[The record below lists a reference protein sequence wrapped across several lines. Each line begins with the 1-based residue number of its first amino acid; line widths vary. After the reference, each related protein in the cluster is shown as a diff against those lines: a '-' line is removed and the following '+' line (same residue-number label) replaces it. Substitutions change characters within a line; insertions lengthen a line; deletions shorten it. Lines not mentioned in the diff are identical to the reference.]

1 MTTAPAPYSSICT
14 IFAVCSDRVL
24 ADTTIGEFRANPI
37 YLVCMFIYAIL
48 CQWYEV
54 AGFLVASSS

>member
-1 MTTAPAPYSSICT
+1 MTTAPG
-14 IFAVCSDRVL
+14 AVFFHLHNIGGLFPIGVL

-54 AGFLVASSS
+54 AGFFASSS